1 MAAGIGMTQN
11 NIKIAVTGGI
21 GSGKTTVCNILNKF
35 GFKVVSCDDVYK
47 QIPDQVLKAV
57 LEKQFPAAVNNDK
70 IDKKKL
76 AQIVFNDKA
85 KLEKLNSLTHPLIM
99 KEVFKAMEE
108 QNILFAEVPLLFES
122 GYDKYFDKIIVV
134 KRDLNQR
141 IESII
146 KRDDLSKN
154 AVKKRISS
162 QINYEIEDFAKYY
175 VIHNDG
181 NIDKLREEV
190 FRVLK
195 ELKLN

>member
-1 MAAGIGMTQN
+1 MTQN

>member
-1 MAAGIGMTQN
+1 MTQN

-21 GSGKTTVCNILNKF
+21 GSGKTTVCNILNEF

-57 LEKQFPAAVNNDK
+57 LEKQFLAAVNNDK

-85 KLEKLNSLTHPLIM
+85 QLEKLNSLTHPLIM
-99 KEVFKAMEE
+99 KEAFKAMEE

-122 GYDKYFDKIIVV
+122 GYDKYFNKIIVV
-134 KRDLNQR
+134 TRDLKTR
-141 IESII
+141 IESVV
-146 KRDDLSKN
+146 KRDNLSKN
-154 AVKKRISS
+154 EVKNRINS
-162 QINYEIEDFAKYY
+162 QFNYDFTDYAKYY

-181 NIDKLREEV
+181 NIDELRKEV
-190 FRVLK
+190 LKVIK
-195 ELKLN
+195 ELKLI